1 MKHERQAAEERERT
15 RYAKGASFYFFILI
29 VHFCWAISGPITKLS
44 YAGLGVSGADGFAL
58 VQLAGIRLLGAGAIG
73 LAYCRIRG
81 VPLLPKRPSD
91 FWQITKL
98 GLIMGVAQYLFF
110 NFGAAFSSG
119 VQTSILSSAGA
130 FCGILISA
138 LLFKEDR
145 LTARKLLGCALGA
158 AAVLLLN
165 WEDLQRGVTA
175 SLLGALLLVLG
186 QVAGCFGAAYLKML
200 SQGRSAIWV
209 GSWQSVVSGTLLLLA
224 GLWGRGVLSFAAGSA
239 AVLPTAVLLL
249 TSGAALILSNQLY
262 KYNSL
267 SRVMIFSLLS
277 PVLGVFSSALLLGD
291 SLHSGFVLASL
302 LVNCAGVALVT
313 TEKLPAEPKPA
324 GRERG

>member
-224 GLWGRGVLSFAAGSA
+224 GLWGGEGR
-239 AVLPTAVLLL
+239 
-249 TSGAALILSNQLY
+249 
-262 KYNSL
+262 
-267 SRVMIFSLLS
+267 SLLCGRQRRRPS
-277 PVLGVFSSALLLGD
+277 HGRALADQRSRADPLQSALQ
-291 SLHSGFVLASL
+291 V
-302 LVNCAGVALVT
+302 
-313 TEKLPAEPKPA
+313 
-324 GRERG
+324 